1 MHKYKYSYNIE
12 PEADVEAFLRACS
25 MIENANINGIQ
36 KTDFAIDVDGSL
48 LQFYQAPEGE
58 IKVLNDCEVGAV
70 YADSDVDL
78 SALFTPASFSE

>member
-1 MHKYKYSYNIE
+1 MNKYKYSYNIE

-25 MIENANINGIQ
+25 MIENANMNGIR

-48 LQFYQAPEGE
+48 IQFYQVPEGE

-70 YADSDVDL
+70 YVDSDVDL
-78 SALFTPASFSE
+78 SALF